1 VPIGQKTT
9 LEVRKETK
17 DRVNAVKGPLTTDE
31 LINLAL
37 DHLPAD
43 RVAQLYRD
51 WQEQAL
57 RALRKNTA
65 LAHRF
70 HPPPRKR

>member
-1 VPIGQKTT
+1 MALGKTT

-37 DHLPAD
+37 DHLPAE
-43 RVAQLYRD
+43 RIAKLYED
-51 WQEQAL
+51 WQSAAIKAL
-57 RALRKNTA
+57 RADSRLKG
-65 LAHRF
+65 RF
-70 HPPPRKR
+70 HPPPRKAE